1 MVFQAPPAAPVRIY
15 MELEGARHEG
25 IIIFSTSD
33 KTLINW
39 SDGDSVA
46 LLRPRDLGR
55 SSHLCMSVC
64 ATLTNHASILGT
76 PTDPTEM
83 T

>member
-1 MVFQAPPAAPVRIY
+1 

-46 LLRPRDLGR
+46 LLRPRDLG

-64 ATLTNHASILGT
+64 APLTNHAYLALPLIQRK
-76 PTDPTEM
+76 
-83 T
+83 

>member
-1 MVFQAPPAAPVRIY
+1 

-46 LLRPRDLGR
+46 LLRPRDLDR
-55 SSHLCMSVC
+55 NSHLMCDFDESC
-64 ATLTNHASILGT
+64 IHTWHSH
-76 PTDPTEM
+76 
-83 T
+83 